1 MIKKLWRYIIFYY
14 FYFHFIVWK
23 FVKNYLEKPREPTE
37 LDKYIE
43 KNKNKLLNSF
53 EEYFTKD
60 MNENIDKVFYDKT
73 TFKELLDNFEK
84 DDTIEKQ
91 WKTRLLYENV
101 SREDGI
107 RIDIIM
113 YYDVFK
119 QGFAYYSNENFVSYK
134 ILNAIAMNYVMKFF
148 CRDFFMDENVLE
160 DINKELDLKEV
171 FLKYDEKKKEKNEKK
186 KRNNNVL
193 AKLKNYQM
201 EDKRKKP
208 NEENKEQKKELMQNK
223 FINKGKMYNFDF
235 LVKEKKPSAFSTS
248 YDKGFVNISYKDYKN
263 MF

>member
-1 MIKKLWRYIIFYY
+1 MIKKIWRYIVFYY
-14 FYFHFIVWK
+14 FYYYYIIWK
-23 FVKNYLEKPREPTE
+23 LVKNYLEKPRDPTE
-37 LDKYIE
+37 LDIYIE

-53 EEYFTKD
+53 EEGFTKN

-73 TFKELLDNFEK
+73 TFKELLDNFEQ

-101 SREDGI
+101 PREDGK

-119 QGFAYYSNENFVSYK
+119 QGFSYYSSDNYISYK
-134 ILNAIAMNYVMKFF
+134 ILNAIAMKYVMIFF

-160 DINKELDLKEV
+160 DIKSELELKEV

-201 EDKRKKP
+201 EDKTKKS

-223 FINKGKMYNFDF
+223 FINKGKMYNFEF
-235 LVKEKKPSAFSTS
+235 LIKEKQTSNWSTS